1 MTELAEKAL
10 LPTGLQD
17 ILPPDAAFEAAI
29 AEQLLGHVAQY
40 GYERVKPPLVEF
52 EDGLLA
58 GAGAGLSEQTFRLM
72 DPVSRRMMAVRSDAT
87 PQVARIATSRLSKAP
102 RPLRLSYAGDIL
114 RVEGGEL
121 RPERQFCQVG
131 FELIGSAA
139 ATGDA
144 EVVLMAAEA
153 VTALGVEGLSVDIT
167 APTLVTAVLESLAL
181 DGEATRD
188 LRGALDRKDEAG
200 VRALAGDATAPLLA
214 LLRAVGP
221 AGPALARL
229 AEIDLPAGARRAADA
244 LAEVAALIGGAAPDL
259 ALTIDPVEHRSFEY
273 HTGTSF
279 ALFARGV
286 RGELGRG
293 GRYTVG
299 QAGTRE
305 TATGSTLYLD
315 TLLRALPRPAAARRV
330 YVPASAPPE
339 AARRLRADGW
349 VAVAGLEAEASTQD
363 EARRLA
369 CSHIWTKSG
378 AQSLDK

>member
-1 MTELAEKAL
+1 MTELAERAL

-17 ILPPDAAFEAAI
+17 ILPPDAAFESAI
-29 AEQLLGHVAQY
+29 VEQLLGHVAQY

-58 GAGAGLSEQTFRLM
+58 GAGAGLAEQTFRLM
-72 DPVSRRMMAVRSDAT
+72 DPMSRRMMAVRSDAT
-87 PQVARIATSRLSKAP
+87 PQVARIATSRLGKEP

-131 FELIGSAA
+131 FELIGTAA

-153 VTALGVEGLSVDIT
+153 LSALGVEGLSVDIT
-167 APTLVTAVLESLAL
+167 APTLVTAVLGSLDLESAV
-181 DGEATRD
+181 TRD
-188 LRGALDRKDEAG
+188 LRDALDRKDEAG
-200 VRALAGDATAPLLA
+200 VRGLGGDATASLLA

-221 AGPALARL
+221 VESALASL
-229 AEIDLPAGARRAADA
+229 EEIDLPNEARCAADA
-244 LAEVAALIGGAAPDL
+244 LAEVAELIGNAAPDL
-259 ALTIDPVEHRSFEY
+259 VLTIDPAEHRSFEY

-299 QAGTRE
+299 QNGTLE
-305 TATGSTLYLD
+305 TATGCTLYLD
-315 TLLRALPRPAAARRV
+315 TLLRALPRPAVARRV
-330 YVPASAPPE
+330 YVPSYAPLE
-339 AARRLRADGW
+339 AASELRSDGCI
-349 VAVAGLEAEASTQD
+349 AVAGLEPETTAQD
-363 EARRLA
+363 EARRLD

-378 AQSLDK
+378 VQPLDE